1 MEATRARG
9 RLLKATPNMS
19 LLELE
24 AAFDTNTGKY
34 GQYGQYG
41 QYELEAAFDTNTGN
55 TGKYGQ
61 SSKIWSGM

>member
-41 QYELEAAFDTNTGN
+41 QYELEAAFDTNTG
-55 TGKYGQ
+55 KYGQ
-61 SSKIWSGM
+61 YGQIRAKL